1 MSTKLVIASG
11 KSAGKAIAVKNDRLL
26 IGRAEECDIRPLSDE
41 VSRRHCLV
49 QVEPDIVWIEDLGS
63 RNGTFVN
70 GVRITEKTKV
80 FDGDVVKVGGLQL
93 KVSGGSV
100 GHAMA
105 ASADAPVSWND
116 EEEVSRWLM
125 AESGQPS
132 GMHDTTQ
139 TAAAVP
145 VEEAAAAPAAAEDSP
160 TILAPAPN
168 ADRSGVVRM
177 SIEELK
183 ASRAHPGTLPQESKK
198 TAASSR
204 EAAAEALK
212 KLFGNR

>member
-1 MSTKLVIASG
+1 MATKLVIASG
-11 KSAGKAIAVKNDRLL
+11 KSAGKAIALKNDKLL

-49 QVEPDIVWIEDLGS
+49 RVEPDVVWVEDLGS

-80 FDGDVVKVGGLQL
+80 FDGDLVKVGGLQL

-100 GHAMA
+100 GQAVAPSA
-105 ASADAPVSWND
+105 AAPVSWND

-145 VEEAAAAPAAAEDSP
+145 VEAAAPSTAEDSP
-160 TILAPAPN
+160 TILAPGPN
-168 ADRSGVVRM
+168 ADSSSVVRM
-177 SIEELK
+177 SIDELK
-183 ASRAHPGTLPQESKK
+183 ASRAHPGTLPPESKK